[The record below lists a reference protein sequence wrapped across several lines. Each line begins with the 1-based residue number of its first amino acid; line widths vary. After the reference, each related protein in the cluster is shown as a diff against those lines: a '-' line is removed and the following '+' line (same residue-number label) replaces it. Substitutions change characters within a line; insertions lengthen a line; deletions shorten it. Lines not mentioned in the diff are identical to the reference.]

1 MRLET
6 LLKNYRKDHALTQ
19 DQMATIIGINRSLY
33 CSIENGKTDIG
44 SSTIQK
50 IAKSLKI
57 APNHI
62 VDLLKGE

>member
-19 DQMATIIGINRSLY
+19 DQLANIIGINRCLY
-33 CSIENGKTDIG
+33 CQIENGKTDIG
-44 SSTIQK
+44 NSTIQK

-57 APNHI
+57 APNYI